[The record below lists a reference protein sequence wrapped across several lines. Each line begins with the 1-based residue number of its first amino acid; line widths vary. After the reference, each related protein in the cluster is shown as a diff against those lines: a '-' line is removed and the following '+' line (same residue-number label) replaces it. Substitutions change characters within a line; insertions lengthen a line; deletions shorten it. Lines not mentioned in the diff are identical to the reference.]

1 MWAAFVYRGG
11 KAYCFNDYWGLYD
24 ICFHS
29 SEDNTFVV
37 STSLAD
43 VHANVPDARI
53 DEYPFVMDNFQ
64 LGPSLVTPCLKRLSA

>member
-1 MWAAFVYRGG
+1 M
-11 KAYCFNDYWGLYD
+11 
-24 ICFHS
+24 
-29 SEDNTFVV
+29 V